1 MQISP
6 ERLRYLLQQ
15 YAADSCTRKE
25 LLELLRAVD
34 EGKEDKAIED
44 SLQAIWLDLTG
55 SGTPP
60 SIDKERVFSHIISD
74 PAFLPSEKRRWWPR
88 RMAAAAMLI
97 LIAGTCAYFYLT
109 LKSPQK
115 IAGTPAGIKQDVSP
129 GGNKAILTLADG
141 STILLDSAHN
151 GTLRQQ
157 GTTKLIKLDSGQL
170 AYQATTDDE
179 RGAASD
185 KLQAAG
191 NKLQAAS
198 NKLQAASLV
207 GYNTITTPR
216 GGQYQLVLPDGTRV
230 WLNASSSLRFPTA
243 FNGSGRAVDLAGEAY
258 FEVAKEK
265 TPFKVHIYSSSTGIA
280 AGSDGHPAHTIEV
293 LGTHFNVNA
302 YEDEAAL
309 EATLLEGSIKLEK
322 GNEQVLLRPGQ
333 QAISAK
339 SGGAIRVIPDADV
352 DAAIAWKNGYFQFEG
367 AGIQAVMR
375 QLARWYD
382 VDVRYEGPVT
392 ERQFGGQMPRG
403 VNLSE
408 VLRILEESNV
418 HFRIEGRKL
427 VVMP

>member
-34 EGKEDKAIED
+34 EAKEDETLEN
-44 SLQAIWLDLTG
+44 SLQSIWQDLTG
-55 SGTPP
+55 SDMPP

-74 PAFLPSEKRRWWPR
+74 PAFQTSEKRRLWPR
-88 RMAAAAMLI
+88 RMAAAAMFI
-97 LIAGTCAYFYLT
+97 LIAGTCAYLYLT
-109 LKSPQK
+109 LKPPQK

-141 STILLDSAHN
+141 STIVLDSAHN

-157 GTTKLIKLDSGQL
+157 GAAKLVKLDSGQL
-170 AYQATTDDE
+170 AYQI
-179 RGAASD
+179 AASSR
-185 KLQAAG
+185 LQAT
-191 NKLQAAS
+191 S
-198 NKLQAASLV
+198 EV
-207 GYNTITTPR
+207 VYNTITTPR
-216 GGQYQLVLPDGTRV
+216 GGQYQVVLPDGTKV

-243 FNGSGRAVDLAGEAY
+243 FNGGGRAVDLAGEAY

-265 TPFKVHIYSSSTGIA
+265 IPFKVNIYPSATSIA
-280 AGSDGHPAHTIEV
+280 AGNGGHPAHTIEV

-302 YEDEAAL
+302 YDDEAAL
-309 EATLLEGSIKLEK
+309 AATLLEGSIRLEK

-333 QAISAK
+333 QAISARV
-339 SGGAIRVIPDADV
+339 GGAIRVIPDADV
-352 DAAIAWKNGYFQFEG
+352 DAAIAWKNGYFQFDG
-367 AGIQAVMR
+367 AGIEAVMR

-392 ERQFGGQMPRG
+392 ERQFAGQMPRG

-418 HFRIEGRKL
+418 HFRIEGKKL